1 MNRTIKYYEG
11 RVHAYSIFI
20 IPNIMF
26 IEAEN
31 LVKTA
36 ITNMYKMKAS
46 AINSWVRIEDI
57 VLSKETKD
65 VLQYFSGKS
74 L

>member
-1 MNRTIKYYEG
+1 
-11 RVHAYSIFI
+11 
-20 IPNIMF
+20 MF

-46 AINSWVRIEDI
+46 AINSWVKIEDI